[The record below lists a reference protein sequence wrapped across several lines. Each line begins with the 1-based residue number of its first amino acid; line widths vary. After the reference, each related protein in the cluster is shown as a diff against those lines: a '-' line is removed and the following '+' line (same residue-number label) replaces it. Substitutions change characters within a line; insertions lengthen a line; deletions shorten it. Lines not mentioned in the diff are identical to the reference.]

1 MSKKSARSTES
12 MSAVNFR
19 LRADLKRDLEL
30 LAMSAGKAVT
40 TLLVDAVTDLVAA
53 NKDRIAEF
61 QRQAAIP
68 INKPTFDLP
77 PTNKKLPAQG
87 RSADNAA
94 DPNHCY
100 GSNVDDDN
108 NKPKQRGDDDYA
120 EN

>member
-12 MSAVNFR
+12 MSAINFR
-19 LRADLKRDLEL
+19 LRADLKLDLEL
-30 LAMSAGKAVT
+30 LAASANKDVT
-40 TLLVDAVTDLVAA
+40 TLLVAAVTDLVAA

-87 RSADNAA
+87 RSAGINDV
-94 DPNHCY
+94 PNHCH

-108 NKPKQRGDDDYA
+108 NEPKQRGDDDYA